1 MVADVIEAGASLPES
16 ERFELLSAR
25 RINEWNASEFAKRP
39 AGQTPQQSVSEML
52 NQRERIRRLIAD
64 VTDGD
69 LQRPAFSHFFGV
81 GFSTVGDALAGARL
95 HAFSEGWELA
105 RRLGRTDLRL
115 PERTV
120 HVGVGSYV
128 RLMGLMLDRQAA
140 ARVGAFTMVMEMP
153 GHGGGAWTLRVADGA
168 CRVTEERAARADLV
182 MTMSTDTFMAMFKKV
197 SNPMLLMLTRK
208 IRVRGFS
215 RMGTFGKL
223 FPQPKLDAPMKVP
236 SEAAATF
243 A

>member
-1 MVADVIEAGASLPES
+1 M
-16 ERFELLSAR
+16 
-25 RINEWNASEFAKRP
+25 
-39 AGQTPQQSVSEML
+39 
-52 NQRERIRRLIAD
+52 
-64 VTDGD
+64 
-69 LQRPAFSHFFGV
+69 
-81 GFSTVGDALAGARL
+81 
-95 HAFSEGWELA
+95 
-105 RRLGRTDLRL
+105 
-115 PERTV
+115 

-128 RLMGLMLDRQAA
+128 QLMGLMLDREAA

-197 SNPMLLMLTRK
+197 SSPILLMLTRK
-208 IRVRGFS
+208 IRVKGFS

-223 FPQPKLDAPMKVP
+223 FPQPELDAPMKVP
-236 SEAAATF
+236 SEAAGTF